1 MAKTNN
7 NSKGLQTPQNLIS
20 KKLLGTLE
28 AEVMQYM
35 WEKRVAPVQQ
45 VVQVFNSR
53 RPVAY
58 TTIMTVMGH
67 LVDKELLTRDIEGK
81 RYIYQIAQTQEEFL
95 RRTSQNMV
103 RNILQ
108 DFGDLAIA
116 GFVGEISKVNPEK
129 LEELRDLL
137 QEAMNEDTTSR

>member
-7 NSKGLQTPQNLIS
+7 DPKDLKTPQNLVS
-20 KKLLGTLE
+20 KRLLGTLE

-35 WEKRVAPVQQ
+35 WEVKVAPVQR

-67 LVDKELLTRDIEGK
+67 LVDKELLTRTADGK
-81 RYIYQIAQTQEEFL
+81 RYIYQVAQSQEEFL
-95 RRTSQNMV
+95 LKASQNMV
-103 RNILQ
+103 RSVLS

-116 GFVGEISKVNPEK
+116 GFMGEISRVNPER
-129 LEELRDLL
+129 LEELRGLL
-137 QEAMNEDTTSR
+137 QEAMNEETISE